1 MLDYPGLEALAAVLR
16 EGSFERA
23 ARRLH
28 VTPSAVSQRIKQ
40 LEERAGQVLV
50 QRGSPCT
57 GTEAGR
63 RLCLH
68 LEQVALL
75 ENQLRRTHPDLL
87 PGGAASAPTLK
98 LAVNADS
105 LSTWFMGA
113 MAAFTAGG
121 NELLDL
127 RIDDQEHTGER
138 LREGEVI
145 AAVTATG
152 AAIAGCNSW
161 PLGSMRYVA
170 AASPDFVARHF
181 AAGVTAAALAQAPM
195 MTYDRKDRLQEQ
207 WLQARGLA
215 SRAHAPQHFLPSN
228 FGYVRACEV
237 GMGWGMHPT
246 ALIDR
251 QLADGRL
258 VQLLPGTALDIPL
271 YWAHPR
277 SAQAALERLTH
288 CVMGAARDWLDPL
301 ATSSLTPTAPAPNA
315 AAPAARRRR

>member
-1 MLDYPGLEALAAVLR
+1 MLDYAGLEALAAVVR

-40 LEERAGQVLV
+40 LEERVGQVLV

-57 GTEAGR
+57 GTDAGR

-75 ENQLRRTHPDLL
+75 ENQLRRTNPDLL
-87 PGGAASAPTLK
+87 PDMPAPAPTLK

-105 LSTWFMGA
+105 LSTWFMDA

-138 LREGEVI
+138 LRQGEVI

-152 AAIAGCNSW
+152 TAIAGCNTW
-161 PLGSMRYVA
+161 PLGTMRYVA
-170 AASPDFVARHF
+170 AASPGFIARHF
-181 AAGVTAAALAQAPM
+181 ADGVTAATLARAPI
-195 MTYDRKDRLQEQ
+195 MTFDRKDRLQDQ
-207 WLQARGLA
+207 WMQAHGLT
-215 SRAHAPQHFLPSN
+215 SRTHAPRHFLPSN

-237 GMGWGMHPT
+237 GMGWGMHPLT
-246 ALIDR
+246 LIGQ
-251 QLADGRL
+251 QLAEGRL
-258 VQLLPGTALDIPL
+258 VQLLPNTAMDVPL

-277 SAQAALERLTH
+277 TAQVALERLPR
-288 CVMGAARDWLDPL
+288 CVMAAARQWLEPPL
-301 ATSSLTPTAPAPNA
+301 AA
-315 AAPAARRRR
+315 

>member
-1 MLDYPGLEALAAVLR
+1 MLDYAGLEALAAVLR

-40 LEERAGQVLV
+40 LEERVGQVLV
-50 QRGSPCT
+50 LRGSPCT
-57 GTEAGR
+57 GTDAGR

-68 LEQVALL
+68 LEQVQLL
-75 ENQLRRTHPDLL
+75 ENELRRANPDLL
-87 PGGAASAPTLK
+87 AGSSGAPAPTLK

-105 LSTWFMGA
+105 LSTWFMDA

-152 AAIAGCNSW
+152 AAIAGCNTW
-161 PLGSMRYVA
+161 PLGTMSYVA
-170 AASPDFVARHF
+170 AASPAFIARHF
-181 AAGVTAAALAQAPM
+181 AHGVTPAALARAPM
-195 MTYDRKDRLQEQ
+195 MIYDRKDRLQER
-207 WLQARGLA
+207 WLQAHGLA
-215 SRAHAPQHFLPSN
+215 TRAQPPRHALPSN

-246 ALIDR
+246 ALIAN
-251 QLADGRL
+251 QLAEGTL
-258 VQLLPGTALDIPL
+258 VALLPDAPLDVPL

-277 SAQAALERLTH
+277 SAQQSLTRLTQ
-288 CVMGAARDWLDPL
+288 CVMAAARHCLEAPPG
-301 ATSSLTPTAPAPNA
+301 AT
-315 AAPAARRRR
+315 

>member
-1 MLDYPGLEALAAVLR
+1 MLDYAALEALAAVVR

-28 VTPSAVSQRIKQ
+28 VTSSAVSQRIKQ
-40 LEERAGQVLV
+40 LEERVGLVLV
-50 QRGSPCT
+50 QRGTPCT
-57 GTEAGR
+57 GTDAGR

-68 LEQVALL
+68 VEQVALL
-75 ENQLRRTHPDLL
+75 ENQLRRTNPDLL
-87 PGGAASAPTLK
+87 PDAPAPAPTLK

-105 LSTWFMGA
+105 LSTWFMEA

-152 AAIAGCNSW
+152 TAIAGCNTW
-161 PLGSMRYVA
+161 PLGTMRYVA
-170 AASPDFVARHF
+170 ATSPDFAARHF
-181 AAGVTAAALAQAPM
+181 ADGVTPAALARAPIM
-195 MTYDRKDRLQEQ
+195 IYDRKDRLQDL
-207 WLQARGLA
+207 WMQAHGLA
-215 SRAHAPQHFLPSN
+215 SRTQAPRHFLPSN
-228 FGYVRACEV
+228 FGYVRACEI

-246 ALIDR
+246 VLIDR
-251 QLADGRL
+251 QLQDGTL
-258 VQLLPGTALDIPL
+258 VELLPGRTLDVPL

-277 SAQAALERLTH
+277 SAQQALDRLTQ
-288 CVMGAARDWLDPL
+288 CVMGAARRWLEPG
-301 ATSSLTPTAPAPNA
+301 AT
-315 AAPAARRRR
+315 

>member
-1 MLDYPGLEALAAVLR
+1 MLDYPGLQALDAVLR

-40 LEERAGQVLV
+40 LEERLGQVLV

-57 GTEAGR
+57 GTEAGQ

-75 ENQLRRTHPDLL
+75 EQQLRRSHPGLVPDA
-87 PGGAASAPTLK
+87 PVPTLR

-105 LSTWFMGA
+105 LSTWFMDA

-121 NELLDL
+121 PELLDL

-138 LREGEVI
+138 LRRGEVI
-145 AAVTATG
+145 AAVTAS
-152 AAIAGCNSW
+152 AASIAGCNSW

-170 AASPDFVARHF
+170 AASPAFIERHC
-181 AAGVTAAALAQAPM
+181 AAGVTAAALARAPVLI
-195 MTYDRKDRLQEQ
+195 YDRKDRLPEQ

-215 SRAHAPQHFLPSN
+215 ARTQAPQHFLPSN
-228 FGYVRACEV
+228 HGYVRACEV
-237 GMGWGMHPT
+237 GMGWGMHPE
-246 ALIDR
+246 ALIHP
-251 QLADGRL
+251 QLHDGSL
-258 VQLLPGTALDIPL
+258 VELLPGQALDVPL

-277 SAQAALERLTH
+277 SAQATLERLTQ
-288 CVMGAARDWLDPL
+288 CVMAAARQWLSPVQ
-301 ATSSLTPTAPAPNA
+301 ATQ
-315 AAPAARRRR
+315 

>member
-1 MLDYPGLEALAAVLR
+1 MLDYAALEALAAVVR

-28 VTPSAVSQRIKQ
+28 VTSSAVSQRIKQ
-40 LEERAGQVLV
+40 LEERVGQVLV
-50 QRGSPCT
+50 QRGTPCT
-57 GTEAGR
+57 GTDAGR

-68 LEQVALL
+68 VEQVALL
-75 ENQLRRTHPDLL
+75 ENQLRRTNPDLL
-87 PGGAASAPTLK
+87 PDAPAPAPTLK

-105 LSTWFMGA
+105 LSTWFMEA

-152 AAIAGCNSW
+152 TAIAGCNTW
-161 PLGSMRYVA
+161 PLGTMRYVA
-170 AASPDFVARHF
+170 ATSPDFAARHF
-181 AAGVTAAALAQAPM
+181 ADGVTPAALARAPIM
-195 MTYDRKDRLQEQ
+195 IYDRKDRLQDL
-207 WLQARGLA
+207 WMQAHGLA
-215 SRAHAPQHFLPSN
+215 SRTQAPRHFLPSN
-228 FGYVRACEV
+228 FGYVRACEI

-246 ALIDR
+246 VLIDR
-251 QLADGRL
+251 QLQDGTL
-258 VQLLPGTALDIPL
+258 VELLPGRTLDVPL

-277 SAQAALERLTH
+277 SAQQALDRLTQ
-288 CVMGAARDWLDPL
+288 CVMGAARRWLEPG
-301 ATSSLTPTAPAPNA
+301 AT
-315 AAPAARRRR
+315 

>member
-1 MLDYPGLEALAAVLR
+1 MLDYTGLQALAAVLR

-28 VTPSAVSQRIKQ
+28 VTPSAVSQRVKQ

-50 QRGSPCT
+50 LRGTPCT

-68 LEQVALL
+68 LEQVQLL
-75 ENQLRRTHPDLL
+75 ENELRRANPELL
-87 PGGAASAPTLK
+87 GDDAAAPAPTLQ

-105 LSTWFMGA
+105 LSTWFMDA

-138 LREGEVI
+138 LRDGEVI

-152 AAIAGCNSW
+152 TAIAGCNTW
-161 PLGSMRYVA
+161 ALGTMRYVA
-170 AASPDFVARHF
+170 AASPEFVARHF
-181 AAGVTAAALAQAPM
+181 GDGVTAAALARAPI
-195 MTYDRKDRLQEQ
+195 MTYDRKDRLQDQ
-207 WLQARGLA
+207 WLQAQGLA
-215 SRAHAPQHFLPSN
+215 SRTHAPRHFLPSN

-246 ALIDR
+246 VLIAG
-251 QLADGRL
+251 QLASGVL
-258 VQLLPGTALDIPL
+258 VELAPGAHLDVPL

-277 SAQAALERLTH
+277 SAQQSLTRLTQ
-288 CVMGAARDWLDPL
+288 CVMAAAREWLEDAPDGPL
-301 ATSSLTPTAPAPNA
+301 RPAPASRA
-315 AAPAARRRR
+315 